1 MEMCSKIITRRYYHQ
16 WQCFCNL
23 LIHSRMKTDDIWI
36 CQYVYLTESTN
47 DFLQFRQEL
56 GSNAQNP
63 NTCTF
68 TFLSFFL
75 CQSGVLSA
83 AWFPSENSQFD
94 ALCADFVS
102 LYVLSFIGLAPMNGT
117 THIRATQTRTWWKTI
132 SRCSIVSG
140 LELGLSCSKVLAS
153 SCGCCCSVEL
163 KLFVPHCSQGLDLF
177 FNKASGKRKR
187 PLKVFSRIKLMV
199 NAN

>member
-1 MEMCSKIITRRYYHQ
+1 MTFEYVDMFISLRAQTIFVSFVKSLDLMRKNQIPAHLHSSCSSCVRVLFYQPFDLHQ
-16 WQCFCNL
+16 R
-23 LIHSRMKTDDIWI
+23 IHSSML
-36 CQYVYLTESTN
+36 CVLT
-47 DFLQFRQEL
+47 
-56 GSNAQNP
+56 
-63 NTCTF
+63 
-68 TFLSFFL
+68 
-75 CQSGVLSA
+75 
-83 AWFPSENSQFD
+83 
-94 ALCADFVS
+94 FVS